1 MVAVVAGTSVVTV
14 RQLSDGNP
22 DGVSL
27 GQSATDKIS
36 FYNATPIVQRSGAA
50 QAAVAVTGSTTST
63 PYGYTTSAQADG
75 IVTLLN
81 EIRTTLVNLGL
92 IKGSA

>member
-1 MVAVVAGTSVVTV
+1 MPSRLNIDADYVRFRKMKVGATTDLNGWYGATPVVQPAATA
-14 RQLSDGNP
+14 
-22 DGVSL
+22 
-27 GQSATDKIS
+27 QSA
-36 FYNATPIVQRSGAA
+36 
-50 QAAVAVTGSTTST
+50 VTTTASTTTT

-81 EIRTTLVNLGL
+81 RIRTDLVTLGL